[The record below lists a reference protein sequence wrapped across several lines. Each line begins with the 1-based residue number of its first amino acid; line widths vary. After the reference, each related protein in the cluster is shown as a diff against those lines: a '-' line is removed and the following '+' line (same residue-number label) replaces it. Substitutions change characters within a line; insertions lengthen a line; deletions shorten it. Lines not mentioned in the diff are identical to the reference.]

1 MTRRALSGGCEA
13 PKDWRARSGLLMVV
27 KGSCPDAPSGLC
39 TATLAADVAY
49 LRLVAQFFG
58 AGRRCGI
65 GEGYRC
71 AAWRGRLPWLTIGV
85 RRDKTV
91 KRLSSAS
98 PMRAP
103 AGGGGAAAL
112 VRRHRRHVRLL
123 FAWRDGSIM
132 DLLDTEVHGK

>member
-1 MTRRALSGGCEA
+1 
-13 PKDWRARSGLLMVV
+13 MVV
-27 KGSCPDAPSGLC
+27 KGSCPDAPLGLC
-39 TATLAADVAY
+39 AATLAADVAY

-85 RRDKTV
+85 HRDKTV

-103 AGGGGAAAL
+103 AGGGGAAAP
-112 VRRHRRHVRLL
+112 VTVRLL
-123 FAWRDGSIM
+123 FAWRDGSRSTAKKGVRGEGSLAGARLPPGHCVC
-132 DLLDTEVHGK
+132 DGGLPAK